1 MKKKILALL
10 ALLVVSNL
18 AYASSGNANKDGV
31 SVDTSEVQMAN
42 IATKNSEMSQQNML
56 QLSSDIGVMADR
68 INKMADKI
76 NQMADKIVKTQEIQS
91 QNLQITEENAIK
103 AQKAITYALDY
114 TNNPEVT
121 KQLKL
126 AKSSLN
132 SVISIKKQSAGVN
145 NLSSSK
151 IANKAKEPQDMQEN
165 IGGMS
170 DDSLGDISGMG
181 GDSAGGGMGSGAGG
195 F

>member
-31 SVDTSEVQMAN
+31 SVDTSEVQMAD

-91 QNLQITEENAIK
+91 QNLQITEENALK
-103 AQKAITYALDY
+103 AQKAIIHALEN
-114 TNNPEVT
+114 TNNTEVI

-126 AKSSLN
+126 AKSSLD
-132 SVISIKKQSAGVN
+132 SVISIKKQNAVAN
-145 NLSSSK
+145 NLSSTK
-151 IANKAKEPQDMQEN
+151 IVNKVKEPQEMQEN
-165 IGGMS
+165 IGGMN
-170 DDSLGDISGMG
+170 DDNMGGIGGMG
-181 GDSAGGGMGSGAGG
+181 GDSAGGGMGGGAGG